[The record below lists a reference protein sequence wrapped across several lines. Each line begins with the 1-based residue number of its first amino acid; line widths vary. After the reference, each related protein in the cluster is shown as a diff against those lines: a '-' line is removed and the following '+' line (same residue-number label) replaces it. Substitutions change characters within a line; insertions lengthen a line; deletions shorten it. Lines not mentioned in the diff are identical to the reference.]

1 MEQFKDKI
9 IDLIGYPMNL
19 GADRYG
25 TELGPAALRIAGI
38 KRNLKQCGYN
48 IVDNGD
54 ITVHGK
60 IEDENT
66 NPKIKHYENIV
77 FSSTKL
83 AESVEESLLK
93 KHFPL
98 VLGGD
103 HSMAL
108 GTIAGVSSFCKNNG
122 KLLGVIWID
131 AHADMNT
138 DETTFSGNIHGMPLA
153 ASLGFGNNILTSIYG
168 FSNKIKSENC
178 SLIGI
183 RDVDDGEQALINKI
197 NFPTYTMEQVK
208 REGITEITKKM
219 LNQLTENVN
228 FLHVSFDIDSI
239 DPKLAPGV
247 GTTVPNGFDEEEIN
261 TLMIMIAETG
271 LVKSLEI
278 TEVNPILDIKNI
290 SSEFAVKASTFLIR

>member
-1 MEQFKDKI
+1 
-9 IDLIGYPMNL
+9 MNL
-19 GADRYG
+19 GADKYG
-25 TELGPAALRIAGI
+25 PELGPAALRTAGI
-38 KRNLKQCGYN
+38 KSNLRQCGYN
-48 IVDNGD
+48 VIDNGD

-66 NPKIKHYENIV
+66 NPKMKHHENVIL
-77 FSSTKL
+77 SSTSL
-83 AESVEESLLK
+83 AERVEDSLLK
-93 KHFPL
+93 NRFPL

-108 GTIAGVSSFCKNNG
+108 GTIAGVSSYCKNNG
-122 KLLGVIWID
+122 KHLGVVWID

-138 DETTFSGNIHGMPLA
+138 DETTPSGNIHGMPFA
-153 ASLGFGNNILTSIYG
+153 ASLGFGNNILTGIYG

-183 RDVDDGEQALINKI
+183 RDVDDGEQALINKL
-197 NFPTYTMEQVK
+197 NFPTYTMKQVK
-208 REGITEITKKM
+208 REGITKVTKKM
-219 LNQLTENVN
+219 LNKLVENVD

-247 GTTVPNGFDEEEIN
+247 GTTVPNGFNEDEIN
-261 TLMIMIAETG
+261 ILMKMIAETG

-278 TEVNPILDIKNI
+278 TEINPILDINNI
-290 SSEFAVKASTFLIR
+290 SSEFAVKTSAFLMR

>member
-1 MEQFKDKI
+1 
-9 IDLIGYPMNL
+9 MNL
-19 GADRYG
+19 GADKYG
-25 TELGPAALRIAGI
+25 AELGPAALRNAGI

-66 NPKIKHYENIV
+66 NPKMKHYENIV

-83 AESVEESLLK
+83 AKSVEDSLLK

-122 KLLGVIWID
+122 KHLGVIWID

-138 DETTFSGNIHGMPLA
+138 DETTLSGNIHGMSLA
-153 ASLGFGNNILTSIYG
+153 ASLGFGNNILTGIYG
-168 FSNKIKSENC
+168 FSNKIQSENC
-178 SLIGI
+178 RLIGT

-208 REGITEITKKM
+208 REGITETTKKM
-219 LNQLTENVN
+219 LNQLTENVD

-271 LVKSLEI
+271 LVNSL
-278 TEVNPILDIKNI
+278 
-290 SSEFAVKASTFLIR
+290 

>member
-1 MEQFKDKI
+1 
-9 IDLIGYPMNL
+9 MNL
-19 GADRYG
+19 GADKYG
-25 TELGPAALRIAGI
+25 AELGPAALRNAGI

-66 NPKIKHYENIV
+66 NPKMKHYENIV

-83 AESVEESLLK
+83 AKSVEDSLLK

-122 KLLGVIWID
+122 KHLGVIWID

-138 DETTFSGNIHGMPLA
+138 DETTLSGNIHGMPLA
-153 ASLGFGNNILTSIYG
+153 ASLGFGNNILTGIYG

-219 LNQLTENVN
+219 LNQLTENVD

-290 SSEFAVKASTFLIR
+290 SSEFAVKASTFLMR